1 MSYKCQ
7 NWDLNPGPLTSVV
20 HLLYNWSPT
29 FLNLL
34 SHMQQLLT
42 PVLGG
47 AWIFAPRLLL
57 TVGFCLLPESL
68 LLGSPGL
75 ARHTFLLLSMVLNS
89 PKTAE
94 PIGRLP
100 MGAGDPSCCFHRDL
114 PFLILELRCRSYE
127 GFYSAPGPGNS
138 SKKCPIG
145 NL

>member
-1 MSYKCQ
+1 MSELGL
-7 NWDLNPGPLTSVV
+7 DPGPLTFVL
-20 HLLYNWSPT
+20 HLLYSWSPT

-47 AWIFAPRLLL
+47 AWIFASRLLL
-57 TVGFCLLPESL
+57 TIGFCLLLESL
-68 LLGSPGL
+68 PLGSPGL
-75 ARHTFLLLSMVLNS
+75 ARHTFMLLLMVLYS

-100 MGAGDPSCCFHRDL
+100 MGAGDPSCCLCSDL
-114 PFLILELRCRSYE
+114 PFLFLELRCRSHE
-127 GFYSAPGPGNS
+127 GFSSAPGPGNS

-145 NL
+145 SL

>member
-7 NWDLNPGPLTSVV
+7 NWDLNPGPLTSVL

-68 LLGSPGL
+68 PLGSPGL
-75 ARHTFLLLSMVLNS
+75 ARHTFLLLSMALNS

-100 MGAGDPSCCFHRDL
+100 MGAGDPSYCFHRDL
-114 PFLILELRCRSYE
+114 PFLILELRCRSHE
-127 GFYSAPGPGNS
+127 GFCSAPGPGNS